1 MLNAEEASDIT
12 IKSRNYIIDD
22 LLESEMSRILAA
34 AKSGIREIVFLSGMP
49 FVSKRDKEI
58 LEEKLSYLGYYIKK
72 EKYSVGYKGYV
83 KYTKYIKW

>member
-22 LLESEMSRILAA
+22 LLESEMNRILAA
-34 AKSGIREIVFLSGMP
+34 AKSGIREIIFLPGMS

-58 LEEKLSYLGYYIKK
+58 LEEKLSCLGYHIKK
-72 EKYSVGYKGYV
+72 EKYSVGYK
-83 KYTKYIKW
+83 KYIKYIKW